1 MELSTH
7 KYSFR
12 LRHRQRIAIFGVWL
26 DRYQNGETTHTFT
39 KTACTTTSE
48 AERRAVRSRKRTE
61 NATRRK
67 SPWVRNPLIRTVIL
81 GFRSLVTVWFC
92 LQYSSQLFYY
102 WRSSSMEASNELIK
116 KLLEYN
122 FIRKNHEPYKQFQNE
137 TLFNALKYANNRDS
151 NAESLYLKLDKERA
165 EVEEYNFSIKRQVE
179 GALDAVVE
187 EAKNMFLNRWVVY
200 NYINRGL
207 ISNSMQYMFVKEV
220 YIDNRSDIE
229 HTTHFIVLK
238 GPSIFVEET
247 PNRIDSRMN
256 YTDDEVIKFIPAVYY
271 RDDKEIKELVR
282 YSQLHYG
289 NEAEFKERIDAIIAN
304 FTTNVRTISELMLDK
319 AVPNDA

>member
-1 MELSTH
+1 
-7 KYSFR
+7 
-12 LRHRQRIAIFGVWL
+12 
-26 DRYQNGETTHTFT
+26 
-39 KTACTTTSE
+39 
-48 AERRAVRSRKRTE
+48 
-61 NATRRK
+61 
-67 SPWVRNPLIRTVIL
+67 
-81 GFRSLVTVWFC
+81 
-92 LQYSSQLFYY
+92 
-102 WRSSSMEASNELIK
+102 MEASNELIK

-122 FIRKNHEPYKQFQNE
+122 FIRKNHIPYKMFQNE
-137 TLFNALKYANNRDS
+137 KLFDALKYSNNRDS
-151 NAESLYLKLDKERA
+151 DAETLYLKLDKERA
-165 EVEEYNFSIKRQVE
+165 EVEEYNFSIKKQVD

-200 NYINRGL
+200 NYLNRGL

-220 YIDNRSDIE
+220 YIDNRADIE

-247 PNRIDSRMN
+247 PDRIDSRMN
-256 YTDDEVIKFIPAVYY
+256 YTEDEVIKFIPAVYY

-289 NEAEFKERIDAIIAN
+289 NEAEFKERVDAIISN
-304 FTTNVRTISELMLDK
+304 FTTNVRNISELMLDK

>member
-1 MELSTH
+1 
-7 KYSFR
+7 
-12 LRHRQRIAIFGVWL
+12 
-26 DRYQNGETTHTFT
+26 
-39 KTACTTTSE
+39 
-48 AERRAVRSRKRTE
+48 
-61 NATRRK
+61 
-67 SPWVRNPLIRTVIL
+67 
-81 GFRSLVTVWFC
+81 
-92 LQYSSQLFYY
+92 
-102 WRSSSMEASNELIK
+102 MEASNELIK

-220 YIDNRSDIE
+220 Y
-229 HTTHFIVLK
+229 VLTLLL
-238 GPSIFVEET
+238 P
-247 PNRIDSRMN
+247 
-256 YTDDEVIKFIPAVYY
+256 
-271 RDDKEIKELVR
+271 EL
-282 YSQLHYG
+282 
-289 NEAEFKERIDAIIAN
+289 
-304 FTTNVRTISELMLDK
+304 
-319 AVPNDA
+319 

>member
-1 MELSTH
+1 
-7 KYSFR
+7 
-12 LRHRQRIAIFGVWL
+12 
-26 DRYQNGETTHTFT
+26 
-39 KTACTTTSE
+39 
-48 AERRAVRSRKRTE
+48 
-61 NATRRK
+61 
-67 SPWVRNPLIRTVIL
+67 
-81 GFRSLVTVWFC
+81 
-92 LQYSSQLFYY
+92 
-102 WRSSSMEASNELIK
+102 
-116 KLLEYN
+116 
-122 FIRKNHEPYKQFQNE
+122 
-137 TLFNALKYANNRDS
+137 
-151 NAESLYLKLDKERA
+151 
-165 EVEEYNFSIKRQVE
+165 
-179 GALDAVVE
+179 
-187 EAKNMFLNRWVVY
+187 
-200 NYINRGL
+200 
-207 ISNSMQYMFVKEV
+207 MFVKEV